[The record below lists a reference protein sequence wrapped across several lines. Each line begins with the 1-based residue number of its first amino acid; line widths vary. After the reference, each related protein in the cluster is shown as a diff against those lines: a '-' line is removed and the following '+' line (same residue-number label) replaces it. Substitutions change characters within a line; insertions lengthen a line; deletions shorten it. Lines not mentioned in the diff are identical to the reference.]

1 MLGAEMQAGRNAEAA
16 LGRRGWEGAGPI
28 RRPPPRCAALCFN
41 GFLKNKQS
49 DPE

>member
-1 MLGAEMQAGRNAEAA
+1 MLGAEMQAGRNAEAT